1 MGGVRISEQVVGKT
15 ESLVHFDIVGSDVKA
30 FADLYFV
37 RVDDLDGKRMAR
49 SKESLDFLSLTRSA
63 LIII

>member
-1 MGGVRISEQVVGKT
+1 M
-15 ESLVHFDIVGSDVKA
+15 HFDIVGSDVKA